1 MKKIIIE
8 NHIVPAE
15 ARSVHY
21 RGAGST
27 VIVGSMHVTANGG
40 GASSYATDAARAE
53 SAQHAASADH
63 ATLAD
68 EATHA
73 LKADEATAAGEAQTA
88 VTAKNLDTG
97 SSDWLKI
104 ENMIKAAISFIDDKY
119 LSRLADDTAKGKI
132 TFEDFIILLR
142 GFMLGNKEIVSVIQR
157 GEPVKDDDTAIMT
170 VAKLLGTFLRKDT
183 EDETKHLLRLMGGV
197 ITTMLRSETF
207 NTGFLGEGF
216 SLHKNE
222 AGRWY
227 FEIDELYVR
236 VKAVFEELEIRRL
249 THVGGN
255 LILTPAACTLIRVE
269 KITGGWRCYIKA
281 DDGTTATTN
290 SFVAGD
296 QARVQTFNIKAGVY
310 KNVSNRFWWRLVTGV
325 GDDYIDV
332 SESDSAASSDAPQAG
347 DVVVQLGN
355 RNNPDR
361 QHAILIETYGSG
373 TPFIAQYEGI
383 DHYALDGKLLTRIG
397 KGGNIF
403 TGDFYL
409 NDGRSVVS
417 VINGK
422 MQSVIS
428 ETIRTATDKDN
439 YLSNGSFAD
448 KLDNWEY
455 ISGVRLWTV
464 RRYIQANRGALS
476 RKDTG
481 TVYTA
486 DDDGNPT
493 IRIINS
499 YIKQLASNYA
509 SKPEIKVKDG
519 AKVAVPVRI
528 ILYYKCAE
536 AGTLA
541 VKFEDE
547 TTSGYAKFEP
557 VNFSQSLTPDSVY
570 KTLEIQGYWSGTGDL
585 KISFTGDLY
594 LHYVILQLNEYTYYE
609 TRITQTAEEIRA
621 EAKKISQ
628 TVDGHTD
635 QLAALSIR
643 ADGIEANVS
652 AVTTTA
658 NANSTKIANL
668 SVTVDSISGTVSSHT
683 ESINAL
689 DGRVTTSETKI
700 STLEQTA
707 ESIKGTVKS
716 HSDSISSITGD
727 IDGLESDIK
736 TVSDKEAAL
745 EITVNGINGTVSSH
759 TTSIN
764 SLSGRVTGV
773 EDNYSTLSQTVNGIS
788 STVSSHTSTLS
799 GFETRIGTLET
810 TTSSISGTVSDHTTT
825 IGSYGSRIG
834 SLEVTADSLTTA
846 VRRNGNVN
854 MLDCANGLG
863 WQTSAGVL
871 ISNYDLSTQM
881 VNYQNCYSSAV
892 YLTAGIDYC
901 LSYYGSSA
909 RIYTRYGAESSRIS
923 ASSADT
929 YIGIAVTISD
939 QSYQGYNRYYFHFTV
954 SSTGF
959 YFIQIYKAPFYRAQ
973 LEIGNYPTA
982 WNQSTQSIIK
992 QTADQ
997 ITISADRVDFIGKTT
1012 INGNFVVDT
1021 AGNVSMKNLSVS
1033 GNSTFEGIIKAKSG
1047 GTIGGFNIGDYSIT
1061 VDTISDP
1068 SQASFGNLAIYKD
1081 FFRVGGSNGYVM
1093 FGDDVIPATAGGA
1106 FTAAGRVVNKK
1117 ANAAG
1122 SYGFDQANYGLFI
1135 DVSGGTKNYGI
1146 KSNAVIRAN
1155 CVYGDEAARLY
1166 INSSTYTIDL
1176 SQHNVFFIYLTTDG
1190 AINLPTKDSIKRQFG
1205 YGTLPTYFAY
1215 EVTFIAETGT
1225 KRITLNNVIDY
1236 NNNST
1241 NLDMEA
1247 GDVVKV
1253 LVSNYP
1259 TFRYKVLTHYN

>member
-27 VIVGSMHVTANGG
+27 IIAGSMHVTANGG
-40 GASSYATDAARAE
+40 ASPYATDAARAE

-157 GEPVKDDDTAIMT
+157 GDPVKDDDTAIMT

-290 SFVAGD
+290 GFVAGD

-383 DHYALDGKLLTRIG
+383 DHYTLDGKLVTRIG

-417 VINGK
+417 VIDGK

-455 ISGVRLWTV
+455 VSGVRLWTV
-464 RRYIQANRGALS
+464 RQYIQANRGALS

-585 KISFTGDLY
+585 KISFTGELY

-643 ADGIEANVS
+643 ADSIEANVS

-668 SVTVDSISGTVSSHT
+668 SVTVDSISG
-683 ESINAL
+683 
-689 DGRVTTSETKI
+689 
-700 STLEQTA
+700 
-707 ESIKGTVKS
+707 
-716 HSDSISSITGD
+716 
-727 IDGLESDIK
+727 
-736 TVSDKEAAL
+736 
-745 EITVNGINGTVSSH
+745 
-759 TTSIN
+759 
-764 SLSGRVTGV
+764 
-773 EDNYSTLSQTVNGIS
+773 
-788 STVSSHTSTLS
+788 TVSSHTSTLS

-834 SLEVTADSLTTA
+834 SLEVTADNLTTT

-901 LSYYGSSA
+901 LSYYGGSA
-909 RIYTRYGAESSRIS
+909 HIYTRYGAENSRIS
-923 ASSADT
+923 AASGET
-929 YIGIAVTISD
+929 YIGAAVTISD
-939 QSYQGYNRYYFHFTV
+939 QSYQGYNRCYFHFTV

-1047 GTIGGFNIGDYSIT
+1047 GTIGGFKIGDYSIT

>member
-27 VIVGSMHVTANGG
+27 IIAGSMHVTANGG
-40 GASSYATDAARAE
+40 ASPYATDAARAE

-63 ATLAD
+63 ATLAG

-157 GEPVKDDDTAIMT
+157 GDPVKDDDTAIMT

-290 SFVAGD
+290 GFVAGD

-383 DHYALDGKLLTRIG
+383 DHYALDGKLVTRIG

-409 NDGRSVVS
+409 NDGRSIVS
-417 VINGK
+417 VIDGK

-455 ISGVRLWTV
+455 VSGVRLWTV
-464 RRYIQANRGALS
+464 RQYIQANRGALS

-585 KISFTGDLY
+585 KISFTGELY

-683 ESINAL
+683 
-689 DGRVTTSETKI
+689 
-700 STLEQTA
+700 
-707 ESIKGTVKS
+707 
-716 HSDSISSITGD
+716 
-727 IDGLESDIK
+727 
-736 TVSDKEAAL
+736 
-745 EITVNGINGTVSSH
+745 
-759 TTSIN
+759 TSIN

-773 EDNYSTLSQTVNGIS
+773 EDNYSTLSQTVNSIS

-799 GFETRIGTLET
+799 GFEARIGTLET

-825 IGSYGSRIG
+825 IGNYGSRIG

-939 QSYQGYNRYYFHFTV
+939 QSYQGYNRYYSHFTV

>member
-417 VINGK
+417 VIDGK

-464 RRYIQANRGALS
+464 RQYIQANRGALS

-643 ADGIEANVS
+643 ADGI
-652 AVTTTA
+652 
-658 NANSTKIANL
+658 
-668 SVTVDSISGTVSSHT
+668 
-683 ESINAL
+683 
-689 DGRVTTSETKI
+689 
-700 STLEQTA
+700 
-707 ESIKGTVKS
+707 
-716 HSDSISSITGD
+716 
-727 IDGLESDIK
+727 
-736 TVSDKEAAL
+736 
-745 EITVNGINGTVSSH
+745 
-759 TTSIN
+759 
-764 SLSGRVTGV
+764 
-773 EDNYSTLSQTVNGIS
+773 S

-799 GFETRIGTLET
+799 GFETRIGALET

-834 SLEVTADSLTTA
+834 SLEVTANSLTTA

-854 MLDCANGLG
+854 MFDCANGLG

-923 ASSADT
+923 AASGKT
-929 YIGIAVTISD
+929 NIGTAVIISD

-1047 GTIGGFNIGDYSIT
+1047 GTIGGFKIGDYSIT

-1117 ANAAG
+1117 ANTAG
-1122 SYGFDQANYGLFI
+1122 SWGFDQANYGLFI

-1166 INSSTYTIDL
+1166 INRSTYTIDL

-1190 AINLPTKDSIKRQFG
+1190 AINLPTKDSIKTQFG

-1225 KRITLNNVIDY
+1225 KRITLNNVIDSD
-1236 NNNST
+1236 NNST

-1259 TFRYKVLTHYN
+1259 TFQYKVLTHYNERKPTKQAVQLF

>member
-27 VIVGSMHVTANGG
+27 IIAGSMHVTANGG
-40 GASSYATDAARAE
+40 ASPYATDAARAE

-157 GEPVKDDDTAIMT
+157 GDPVKDDDTAIMT

-290 SFVAGD
+290 GFVAGD

-383 DHYALDGKLLTRIG
+383 DHYTLDGKLVTRIG

-417 VINGK
+417 VIDGK

-455 ISGVRLWTV
+455 VSGVRLWTV
-464 RRYIQANRGALS
+464 RQYIQANRGALS

-585 KISFTGDLY
+585 KISFTGELY

-643 ADGIEANVS
+643 ADSIEANVS

-683 ESINAL
+683 
-689 DGRVTTSETKI
+689 
-700 STLEQTA
+700 
-707 ESIKGTVKS
+707 
-716 HSDSISSITGD
+716 
-727 IDGLESDIK
+727 
-736 TVSDKEAAL
+736 
-745 EITVNGINGTVSSH
+745 
-759 TTSIN
+759 
-764 SLSGRVTGV
+764 
-773 EDNYSTLSQTVNGIS
+773 STLSGFETRIGTLETTTSSIS
-788 STVSSHTSTLS
+788 GTVSSHTSTLS

-834 SLEVTADSLTTA
+834 SLEVTADNLTTT

-901 LSYYGSSA
+901 LSYYGGSA
-909 RIYTRYGAESSRIS
+909 HIYTRYGAENSRIS
-923 ASSADT
+923 AASGET
-929 YIGIAVTISD
+929 YIGAAVTISD
-939 QSYQGYNRYYFHFTV
+939 QSYQGYNRCYFHFTV

-1047 GTIGGFNIGDYSIT
+1047 GTIGGFKIGDYSIT